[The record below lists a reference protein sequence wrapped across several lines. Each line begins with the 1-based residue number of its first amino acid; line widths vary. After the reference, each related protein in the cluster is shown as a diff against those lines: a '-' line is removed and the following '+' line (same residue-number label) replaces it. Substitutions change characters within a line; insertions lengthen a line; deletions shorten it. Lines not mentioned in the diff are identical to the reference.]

1 MAHIPS
7 GNSGSKQEPKGVKQ
21 TIMAE
26 NQNPEGSGGALIE
39 PLILETI
46 YSNGF
51 PTCLDNVFKKRVG
64 KSEEQEEMYAAQEE

>member
-1 MAHIPS
+1 
-7 GNSGSKQEPKGVKQ
+7 
-21 TIMAE
+21 MAE